1 MATTIPSTLLV
12 DGRTNIA
19 AALRGSLK
27 LATKYQ
33 MENLRNIF
41 IQKLQMKWP
50 MTLAAWDVFDKERT
64 VHFARAIRND
74 HYSGI
79 ASIINLANDCNVPS
93 VLPIAFYWIFSL
105 KKP

>member
-1 MATTIPSTLLV
+1 MATTNPSALLV

-41 IQKLQMKWP
+41 IQKLQMEWP
-50 MTLAAWDVFDKERT
+50 TTLAAER
-64 VHFARAIRND
+64 AA
-74 HYSGI
+74 
-79 ASIINLANDCNVPS
+79 
-93 VLPIAFYWIFSL
+93 
-105 KKP
+105 

>member
-12 DGRTNIA
+12 DRRANIA
-19 AALRGSLK
+19 AAPRGSLK

-50 MTLAAWDVFDKERT
+50 TTLAAWDVLDKEHT
-64 VHFARAIRND
+64 VYFAGAIHD
-74 HYSGI
+74 DYYSGI
-79 ASIINLANDCNVPS
+79 TSIIGLANNCNVPS
-93 VLPIAFYWIFSL
+93 VLPIAFYWLFSL
-105 KKP
+105 